1 MSDPAESEAQVF
13 SLDEQ
18 RAARDARFQDEAGEG
33 AGRARCG
40 ALTAAGQPCRNYA
53 VEGGRCRVHAA
64 ADPDTE
70 VAPPRTAARRA
81 PGLAGG
87 GPRARPGA
95 RPHPAISDT
104 RGGSIAEGGRA
115 SRPREARR
123 GAPRPGRDADAADAR
138 GSAGPGRPAVAPE
151 GSGQAGDGDAG
162 GAGAGAGG
170 RTGGP
175 RPGSFAWA
183 DAQLL
188 QRGFGSAIDGLELL
202 RDAADDRFLDALRG
216 LVGFLRRRAT
226 GSYEIDDFG
235 FDEDLTTHVLMPL
248 LRPLHR
254 HYWRVTS
261 HGIEHVPTEGGA
273 LLVANHAGT
282 LPADALITRL
292 DVFDLTGRHA
302 RELGA
307 DLVFRTPFVG
317 ELARKTGAT
326 LASGDDADRLLAAG
340 ELVAVWPEGF
350 KGLGKPWKDRY
361 KLQRFGRGGF
371 VATASR
377 AQVSIIPTAIVGSE
391 EIYPMLFDLRIVA
404 RLLGFPYF
412 PVVPQMFA
420 LPVLGPFALLPLPSK
435 WVIEYGEPIEPSSFG
450 PDLAEDPMAL
460 FDLTDQVRERIQQ
473 MLYRNLMGRR
483 SVFL

>member
-1 MSDPAESEAQVF
+1 MSGMSGPANDDARVY
-13 SLDEQ
+13 SLEEQ
-18 RAARDARFQDEAGEG
+18 RAAREARSAGEQAEGRVRCTAVTGRG
-33 AGRARCG
+33 AA
-40 ALTAAGQPCRNYA
+40 CRNYA
-53 VEGGRCRVHAA
+53 VDGQLCRVHARSA
-64 ADPDTE
+64 GEDGGSRQRNQ
-70 VAPPRTAARRA
+70 PPRRQ
-81 PGLAGG
+81 PGLAGPG
-87 GPRARPGA
+87 GG
-95 RPHPAISDT
+95 
-104 RGGSIAEGGRA
+104 RGGYGQGRTGTGQPAAKGPSGAVAGGEGATGR
-115 SRPREARR
+115 S
-123 GAPRPGRDADAADAR
+123 GAAGSSGAA
-138 GSAGPGRPAVAPE
+138 AGPGADGVRVGAAAGPGADGVRVGAAAGPGAATGE
-151 GSGQAGDGDAG
+151 AGSGPGY
-162 GAGAGAGG
+162 
-170 RTGGP
+170 
-175 RPGSFAWA
+175 GSFRWA
-183 DAQLL
+183 ETQLL
-188 QRGFGSAIDGLELL
+188 QRGFGAAVDGLELL
-202 RDAADDRFLDALRG
+202 RDAADERFLDALRG
-216 LVGFLRRRAT
+216 LVGFLRRRVT
-226 GSYEIDDFG
+226 GAYDIDEFG

-254 HYWRVTS
+254 SYWRVTS
-261 HGIEHVPTEGGA
+261 HGIEHVPPDGGA

-317 ELARKTGAT
+317 EFARKTGAT

-350 KGLGKPWKDRY
+350 KGLGKPWRDRY

-377 AQVSIIPTAIVGSE
+377 ADVPIIPTAIVGSE
-391 EIYPMLFDLRIVA
+391 EIYPMLFDLRVVA

-412 PVVPQMFA
+412 PVVAQMFA

-435 WVIEYGEPIEPSSFG
+435 WIIEYGEPIDTSILSGE
-450 PDLAEDPMAL
+450 LAEDPMAL
-460 FDLTDQVRERIQQ
+460 FDLTDQVRDRIQQ

>member
-1 MSDPAESEAQVF
+1 MSDAASNDARVY
-13 SLDEQ
+13 SLEDQ
-18 RAARDARFQDEAGEG
+18 RAAREARSGGEPG
-33 AGRARCG
+33 EHRARC
-40 ALTAAGQPCRNYA
+40 AAVTGSGSPCRNYA
-53 VEGGRCRVHAA
+53 VEGELCRVHARA
-64 ADPDTE
+64 SGGAQGTHGRTP
-70 VAPPRTAARRA
+70 PPRRQ
-81 PGLAGG
+81 PGLAGPG
-87 GPRARPGA
+87 GPPGSTGNAPSGRSKGQEGGDAAAERSGPSAPGA
-95 RPHPAISDT
+95 RT
-104 RGGSIAEGGRA
+104 
-115 SRPREARR
+115 ARL
-123 GAPRPGRDADAADAR
+123 GDDDG
-138 GSAGPGRPAVAPE
+138 PE
-151 GSGQAGDGDAG
+151 GAT
-162 GAGAGAGG
+162 GAAPG
-170 RTGGP
+170 GGP
-175 RPGSFAWA
+175 SYGSFRWA
-183 DAQLL
+183 ETQLL
-188 QRGFGSAIDGLELL
+188 QRGYGAAVDGLELL

-216 LVGFLRRRAT
+216 LVGFLRRRVT
-226 GSYEIDDFG
+226 GEYDVDEFG

-254 HYWRVTS
+254 TYWRVTS
-261 HGIEHVPTEGGA
+261 HGIGHVPPEGGA

-317 ELARKTGAT
+317 EFARKTGAT

-350 KGLGKPWKDRY
+350 KGLGKPWRDRY

-377 AQVSIIPTAIVGSE
+377 ADVPIIPTAIVGSE

-420 LPVLGPFALLPLPSK
+420 LPLLGPFALLPLPSK
-435 WVIEYGEPIEPSSFG
+435 WIIEYGEPIDTTVLSGE
-450 PDLAEDPMAL
+450 LAEDPMAL

>member
-1 MSDPAESEAQVF
+1 MSDPAHSEAQVF

-18 RAARDARFQDEAGEG
+18 RAARDARFGSSPTEAGRPRCVATTTAG
-33 AGRARCG
+33 AR
-40 ALTAAGQPCRNYA
+40 CRNYA
-53 VEGGRCRVHAA
+53 VEDGRCRVHTPT
-64 ADPDTE
+64 DPDGE
-70 VAPPRTAARRA
+70 VAAPRAAPRRS
-81 PGLAGG
+81 PGLAG
-87 GPRARPGA
+87 RAVRPGSGG
-95 RPHPAISDT
+95 RPHPAISD
-104 RGGSIAEGGRA
+104 SHGGREPDGAHGAGRSDPNGGAPPGPRAAPTSRAIDDARAATSAAHRPSAA
-115 SRPREARR
+115 SRA
-123 GAPRPGRDADAADAR
+123 
-138 GSAGPGRPAVAPE
+138 
-151 GSGQAGDGDAG
+151 
-162 GAGAGAGG
+162 
-170 RTGGP
+170 P

-188 QRGFGSAIDGLELL
+188 QRGYGSAIDGLELL

-216 LVGFLRRRAT
+216 LVGFLRRRLT
-226 GSYEIDDFG
+226 GAYEIDEFG
-235 FDEDLTTHVLMPL
+235 FDEDLTTQVLMPL
-248 LRPLHR
+248 LRPMHR
-254 HYWRVTS
+254 HYWRVAS
-261 HGIEHVPTEGGA
+261 HGIEHVPERGGA

-326 LASGDDADRLLAAG
+326 LASGDDADRLLSSG

-377 AQVSIIPTAIVGSE
+377 SQVPIIPTAIVGSE

-435 WVIEYGEPIEPSSFG
+435 WIIEYGDPIDTASFG
-450 PDLAEDPMAL
+450 SDLAEDPMAL
-460 FDLTDQVRERIQQ
+460 FDLTDQVRERIQR
-473 MLYRNLMGRR
+473 MLHSNLMGRR

>member
-1 MSDPAESEAQVF
+1 V
-13 SLDEQ
+13 
-18 RAARDARFQDEAGEG
+18 
-33 AGRARCG
+33 
-40 ALTAAGQPCRNYA
+40 
-53 VEGGRCRVHAA
+53 
-64 ADPDTE
+64 
-70 VAPPRTAARRA
+70 
-81 PGLAGG
+81 
-87 GPRARPGA
+87 
-95 RPHPAISDT
+95 
-104 RGGSIAEGGRA
+104 RA
-115 SRPREARR
+115 S
-123 GAPRPGRDADAADAR
+123 
-138 GSAGPGRPAVAPE
+138 S
-151 GSGQAGDGDAG
+151 
-162 GAGAGAGG
+162 
-170 RTGGP
+170 GP

-188 QRGFGSAIDGLELL
+188 QRGYGSAIDGLELL
-202 RDAADDRFLDALRG
+202 RDAADDRFLEALRG
-216 LVGFLRRRAT
+216 LIGFLRRRVT
-226 GSYEIDDFG
+226 GTYEIDEFG
-235 FDEDLTTHVLMPL
+235 FDEDLTTQVLMPL
-248 LRPLHR
+248 LRPMHR

-261 HGIEHVPTEGGA
+261 HGIEHVPEEGGA

-326 LASGDDADRLLAAG
+326 LASGDDADRLLSSG

-377 AQVSIIPTAIVGSE
+377 AQVPIIPTAIVGSE

-435 WVIEYGEPIEPSSFG
+435 WIIEYGDPIDTASFG
-450 PDLAEDPMAL
+450 SELAEDPMAL

-473 MLYRNLMGRR
+473 MLHSNLMGRR

>member
-1 MSDPAESEAQVF
+1 MTDPARHDAQVF
-13 SLDEQ
+13 SLEEQ
-18 RAARDARFQDEAGEG
+18 RAARAARGPDPA
-33 AGRARCG
+33 ARPRCRAT
-40 ALTAAGQPCRNYA
+40 TAAGAPCRNYA
-53 VEGGRCRVHAA
+53 VDGDRCRVHARGVGDA
-64 ADPDTE
+64 ARP
-70 VAPPRTAARRA
+70 APRRA
-81 PGLAGG
+81 PGLAG
-87 GPRARPGA
+87 PG
-95 RPHPAISDT
+95 RGERSGPHPSKAAEPPSSAARR
-104 RGGSIAEGGRA
+104 RGTAASGVDAASSGGR
-115 SRPREARR
+115 S
-123 GAPRPGRDADAADAR
+123 
-138 GSAGPGRPAVAPE
+138 
-151 GSGQAGDGDAG
+151 
-162 GAGAGAGG
+162 
-170 RTGGP
+170 GP

-183 DAQLL
+183 EAELER
-188 QRGFGSAIDGLELL
+188 RGFGAAVDGLELL
-202 RDAADDRFLDALRG
+202 RDAADDRFLEALRG
-216 LVGFLRRRAT
+216 LVSFLRRRVT
-226 GSYEIDDFG
+226 GAYEIDEFG

-261 HGIEHVPTEGGA
+261 HGIEHIPTEGGA

-307 DLVFRTPFVG
+307 DLVFRTPYVG

-371 VATASR
+371 VATAAR
-377 AQVSIIPTAIVGSE
+377 ADVPIVPTAIVGSE

-420 LPVLGPFALLPLPSK
+420 LPLLGPFALLPLPSK
-435 WVIEYGEPIEPSSFG
+435 WIIEYGAPIEPARLG
-450 PDLAEDPMAL
+450 PELAEDPMAL

-473 MLYRNLMGRR
+473 MLHRNLMGRR

>member
-18 RAARDARFQDEAGEG
+18 RAARDARFQETVDGV
-33 AGRARCG
+33 GRERCG
-40 ALTAAGQPCRNYA
+40 AMTATGQPCRNYA
-53 VEGGRCRVHAA
+53 VEGGRCRVHAQSH
-64 ADPDTE
+64 PDTE
-70 VAPPRTAARRA
+70 VAPPRTAARRE

-87 GPRARPGA
+87 APRARPGA

-104 RGGSIAEGGRA
+104 RGGSVADAGRGSQA
-115 SRPREARR
+115 GAARR
-123 GAPRPGRDADAADAR
+123 AATRAGRGAEDPGPKG
-138 GSAGPGRPAVAPE
+138 GSAQGGT
-151 GSGQAGDGDAG
+151 GSVHADGGGGTGGGGQ
-162 GAGAGAGG
+162 GA
-170 RTGGP
+170 GP

-216 LVGFLRRRAT
+216 LVGFLRRRVT
-226 GSYEIDDFG
+226 GAYEIDDFG

-261 HGIEHVPTEGGA
+261 HGIEHVPPEGGA

-326 LASGDDADRLLAAG
+326 LASGDDADRLLSSG

-371 VATASR
+371 VATAAR
-377 AQVSIIPTAIVGSE
+377 AQVPIIPTAIVGSE

-450 PDLAEDPMAL
+450 HDLAEDPMAL
-460 FDLTDQVRERIQQ
+460 FDLTDQVRELIQQ

>member
-1 MSDPAESEAQVF
+1 MSDPAHSEAQVF

-18 RAARDARFQDEAGEG
+18 RAARDARFGSSPVA
-33 AGRARCG
+33 AGRPRCV
-40 ALTAAGQPCRNYA
+40 ATTAAGARCRNYA
-53 VEGGRCRVHAA
+53 VEDGRCRVHAPV
-64 ADPDTE
+64 DPDGE
-70 VAPPRTAARRA
+70 VAPPRAAPRRS
-81 PGLAGG
+81 PGLAGSA
-87 GPRARPGA
+87 ARPGSGA

-104 RGGSIAEGGRA
+104 HGGAEPDRARGAGRTDP
-115 SRPREARR
+115 SR
-123 GAPRPGRDADAADAR
+123 GAPV
-138 GSAGPGRPAVAPE
+138 GPGVGRTSGATQDVRAGVDAGPAVA
-151 GSGQAGDGDAG
+151 A
-162 GAGAGAGG
+162 
-170 RTGGP
+170 RGP

-188 QRGFGSAIDGLELL
+188 QRGYGSAIDGLELL

-216 LVGFLRRRAT
+216 LVGFLRRRLT
-226 GSYEIDDFG
+226 GAYEIDEFG
-235 FDEDLTTHVLMPL
+235 FDEDLTTQVLMPL
-248 LRPLHR
+248 LRPMHR
-254 HYWRVTS
+254 HYWRVAS
-261 HGIEHVPTEGGA
+261 HGIEHVPEQGGA

-326 LASGDDADRLLAAG
+326 LASGDDADRLLSSG

-377 AQVSIIPTAIVGSE
+377 SQVPIIPTAIVGSE

-435 WVIEYGEPIEPSSFG
+435 WIIEYGDPIDTASFG
-450 PDLAEDPMAL
+450 SELAEDPMAL
-460 FDLTDQVRERIQQ
+460 FDLTDQVRERIQR
-473 MLYRNLMGRR
+473 MLHSNLMGRR

>member
-1 MSDPAESEAQVF
+1 MSDPAHSQAQVF

-18 RAARDARFQDEAGEG
+18 RAARDARFGSSPAGSGRPRCVATTVSG
-33 AGRARCG
+33 AR
-40 ALTAAGQPCRNYA
+40 CRNYA
-53 VEGGRCRVHAA
+53 VEDGRCRVHAPT
-64 ADPDTE
+64 DPDGE
-70 VAPPRTAARRA
+70 VAPPRSAPRRS

-87 GPRARPGA
+87 AVRP
-95 RPHPAISDT
+95 
-104 RGGSIAEGGRA
+104 
-115 SRPREARR
+115 
-123 GAPRPGRDADAADAR
+123 
-138 GSAGPGRPAVAPE
+138 
-151 GSGQAGDGDAG
+151 
-162 GAGAGAGG
+162 GAGG
-170 RTGGP
+170 RLHPAIADSPGGGRPDGARGADGSDADGGQGPGRRAARTSGTGDDASASGADARRSSSTAAGP

-188 QRGFGSAIDGLELL
+188 QRGYGSAIDGLELL

-216 LVGFLRRRAT
+216 LVGFLRRRLT
-226 GSYEIDDFG
+226 GTYEIDEFG
-235 FDEDLTTHVLMPL
+235 FDEELTTQVLMPL
-248 LRPLHR
+248 LRPMHR

-261 HGIEHVPTEGGA
+261 HGIEHVPEQAGA

-326 LASGDDADRLLAAG
+326 LASGDDADRLLSSG

-377 AQVSIIPTAIVGSE
+377 AQVPIIPTAIVGSE

-412 PVVPQMFA
+412 PVVAQMFA

-435 WVIEYGEPIEPSSFG
+435 WIIEYGDPIDTASFG
-450 PDLAEDPMAL
+450 SDLAEDPMAL

-473 MLYRNLMGRR
+473 MLHRNLMGRR